1 MKFSRIRLAILLF
14 TVRLVASAPDSAG
27 VNPVMPSTATAA
39 MPGLK
44 VGDHAVDFAL
54 KDSTGSE
61 VSLQTLLKQG
71 KVALAFVRSANW
83 CPFCR
88 KQLQDLEKNLPAI
101 HATGIQFVAIS
112 YDSPATNAIA
122 AAKLG
127 LTFPLLSDAG
137 SKVIDAYGI
146 RNHEATGRADG
157 IPHPVL
163 FLLDQ
168 KGVIRVKLMRDGFR
182 EHPEASEIVAG
193 ANSYN

>member
-1 MKFSRIRLAILLF
+1 MKFFGLTLAILLLAA
-14 TVRLVASAPDSAG
+14 RLVASAPTGFAAVST
-27 VNPVMPSTATAA
+27 MPSAATAT

-44 VGDHAVDFAL
+44 VGDNAVDFTL
-54 KDSTGSE
+54 QDSTGSE
-61 VSLQTLLKQG
+61 VALQALLRKG

-101 HATGIQFVAIS
+101 QATGIQLIAIS
-112 YDSPATNAIA
+112 YDSPATNATA

-127 LTFPLLSDAG
+127 LTFPLLSDRG

-182 EHPEASEIVAG
+182 ERPESSEIIAG
-193 ANSYN
+193 ANSYD

>member
-1 MKFSRIRLAILLF
+1 MKFFSITLTIFLF
-14 TVRLVASAPDSAG
+14 AVRLVAG
-27 VNPVMPSTATAA
+27 PVTPVTNSTMPSTATAA

-44 VGDHAVDFAL
+44 VGDHAIDFML
-54 KDSTGSE
+54 KDSTGSD
-61 VSLQTLLKQG
+61 VALQSLLKQG

-88 KQLQDLEKNLPAI
+88 KQLQDLQKNLPAI
-101 HATGIQFVAIS
+101 QATGIQLVAIS
-112 YDSPATNAIA
+112 YDSPATNATA

-127 LTFPLLSDAG
+127 LTFPLLSDVG

-146 RNHEATGRADG
+146 RNHEATGHADG

-182 EHPEASEIVAG
+182 ERPEASEIIAG

>member
-1 MKFSRIRLAILLF
+1 MDF
-14 TVRLVASAPDSAG
+14 TLQ
-27 VNPVMPSTATAA
+27 
-39 MPGLK
+39 
-44 VGDHAVDFAL
+44 
-54 KDSTGSE
+54 DSTGSE
-61 VSLQTLLKQG
+61 VALRALLRKG

-101 HATGIQFVAIS
+101 QATGIQLIAIS

-127 LTFPLLSDAG
+127 LTFPLLSDHG

-182 EHPEASEIVAG
+182 ERPESSEIIAG
-193 ANSYN
+193 ANSYD